1 MNISKA
7 RSPQTVAAVK
17 EAASIA
23 QRKSFKPLAI
33 VASTL
38 AITTAAGATIWGL
51 TCKKDEKLDAKAK
64 NNDENKVEINDLMP
78 ITTSM
83 VKEVNND
90 ESKKEDILNSKIDA
104 NKEIVIQSKKNDLM
118 PITTSMVKEV
128 NNDESK
134 KEDMRA
140 INRAQE
146 NNQSVPED
154 LGPVN
159 TK

>member
-1 MNISKA
+1 M
-7 RSPQTVAAVK
+7 
-17 EAASIA
+17 
-23 QRKSFKPLAI
+23 
-33 VASTL
+33 
-38 AITTAAGATIWGL
+38 

>member
-104 NKEIVIQSKKNDLM
+104 NKEIVIQSKKNDC
-118 PITTSMVKEV
+118 
-128 NNDESK
+128 
-134 KEDMRA
+134 
-140 INRAQE
+140 
-146 NNQSVPED
+146 
-154 LGPVN
+154 
-159 TK
+159 